1 MNEQAHETTD
11 AAPTSLAHLIG
22 QKSVVD
28 QVRVGLDAAHEDEK
42 KFDHALLVGPPGAG
56 KTQCAKIIAAEMAT
70 DFHEVLGQAITSPA
84 DLNAVLLA
92 ATDKA
97 IIFIDEAHELDRG
110 FQTALYLALDQRKVF
125 LQGNRSGRAPQSIPL
140 NDFTLLLATT
150 DEFQLLA
157 PLRDRM
163 RLHLRFDFYGVDDL
177 VELVRQRSQGLNWNL
192 DEKVLAPI
200 AQRSKGNPRLALRL
214 LQSCRRV
221 SRSEG
226 ARKITM
232 AHLKKACA
240 LEEID
245 ELGLGPVEQ
254 QYLRILLEGP
264 NRLNVIASR
273 LGLPTRTVAEVTEPF
288 LIRVGLVM
296 KDDQGKRNLTAEGR
310 NHLSKSRAKGV

>member
-1 MNEQAHETTD
+1 MNEQAHEITD

-28 QVRVGLDAAHEDEK
+28 QVKVALDAAHEDEK
-42 KFDHALLVGPPGAG
+42 KFDHALLVGSAGMG
-56 KTQCAKIIAAEMAT
+56 KTQCAKVIAAMMKS

-221 SRSEG
+221 SRAEG

-254 QYLRILLEGP
+254 QYLRILLEGAS
-264 NRLNVIASR
+264 RLNVLSSR
-273 LGLPTRTVAEVTEPF
+273 LGLPTRTVAEVSEPF

>member
-1 MNEQAHETTD
+1 M
-11 AAPTSLAHLIG
+11 
-22 QKSVVD
+22 QKAS
-28 QVRVGLDAAHEDEK
+28 
-42 KFDHALLVGPPGAG
+42 
-56 KTQCAKIIAAEMAT
+56 
-70 DFHEVLGQAITSPA
+70 
-84 DLNAVLLA
+84 
-92 ATDKA
+92 
-97 IIFIDEAHELDRG
+97 
-110 FQTALYLALDQRKVF
+110 QTALYLALDQRKVF

-140 NDFTLLLATT
+140 NDFTLLLASTN
-150 DEFQLLA
+150 EFQILA

-163 RLHLRFDFYGVDDL
+163 RLHLRFDFYAVDEL
-177 VELVRQRSQGLNWNL
+177 VELIRQRSDGLKWNL

-221 SRSEG
+221 SRADR

-245 ELGLGPVEQ
+245 DLGLGPVEQ
-254 QYLRILLEGP
+254 QYLQILLEGSS
-264 NRLNVIASR
+264 RLNVIASR
-273 LGLPTRTVAEVTEPF
+273 LGLPTRTVAEVSEPF

>member
-1 MNEQAHETTD
+1 MTEQAHEITD
-11 AAPTSLAHLIG
+11 AAPALLANLIG
-22 QKSVVD
+22 QQSVVD
-28 QVRVGLDAAHEDEK
+28 QVRVALDAAHEDEK
-42 KFDHALLVGPPGAG
+42 KFDHALLCGPPGSG
-56 KTQCAKIIAAEMAT
+56 KTQTAKVIAAEMASE
-70 DFHEVLGQAITSPA
+70 FHEVIGQAITSPA

-97 IIFIDEAHELDRG
+97 IVFIDEAHELDRV

-163 RLHLRFDFYGVDDL
+163 RLHLRFDFYGVEDL
-177 VELVRQRSQGLNWNL
+177 VELVRQRSDGLKWNL

-200 AQRSKGNPRLALRL
+200 AQRSKGIPRLALRL

-221 SRSEG
+221 SRADGS
-226 ARKITM
+226 RKITM
-232 AHLKKACA
+232 AHVKKACA

-245 ELGLGPVEQ
+245 ELGLGPVKQ
-254 QYLRILLEGP
+254 QYLRILVEGS

-273 LGLPTRTVAEVTEPF
+273 LGLPTRTVAEVSEPF

-296 KDDQGKRNLTAEGR
+296 KDEQGRRNLTAEGR
-310 NHLSKSRAKGV
+310 EHVSKKR

>member
-1 MNEQAHETTD
+1 MNEQAQEITD

-22 QKSVVD
+22 QQSVVD
-28 QVRVGLDAAHEDEK
+28 QVRVALDAAHEDGK
-42 KFDHALLVGPPGAG
+42 KFDHALLTGSAGTG
-56 KTQCAKIIAAEMAT
+56 KTQTAKVIAAMMAT
-70 DFHEVLGQAITSPA
+70 ELHEVLGQAITSPA
-84 DLNAVLLA
+84 DLNAVLLG

-97 IIFIDEAHELDRG
+97 IIFIDEAHELDRN

-150 DEFQLLA
+150 DEFQLLT

-163 RLHLRFDFYGVDDL
+163 RLHLRFDFYKVDDL

-192 DEKVLAPI
+192 DEKVLVPI
-200 AQRSKGNPRLALRL
+200 AQRSKGIPRLALRL

-221 SRSEG
+221 SRAEG

-245 ELGLGPVEQ
+245 DLGLGPVEQ

-273 LGLPTRTVAEVTEPF
+273 LGLPTRTVAEVSEPF

-310 NHLSKSRAKGV
+310 DHLSKSR

>member
-1 MNEQAHETTD
+1 MNEQAHEITD

-28 QVRVGLDAAHEDEK
+28 QVKVALDAAHIDGK
-42 KFDHALLVGPPGAG
+42 KFDCGMLIGPPGSG
-56 KTQCAKIIAAEMAT
+56 KTQTAKIIAAEMGT
-70 DFHEVLGQAITSPA
+70 DLQEVLGQAITSSS
-84 DLNAVLLA
+84 DLNGVLLA
-92 ATDKA
+92 ATDKS
-97 IIFIDEAHELDRG
+97 IVFIDEAHELDRG

-125 LQGNRSGRAPQSIPL
+125 LQGNRSGRAPQSIPIA
-140 NDFTLLLATT
+140 DFTLLLATT

-163 RLHLRFDFYGVDDL
+163 RLHLRFDFYAADDL
-177 VELVRQRSQGLNWNL
+177 VELIRLRSEGLNWNL

-200 AQRSKGNPRLALRL
+200 AQRSKGIPRLALRL

-221 SRSEG
+221 SRAEG

-240 LEEID
+240 LEGID
-245 ELGLGPVEQ
+245 EVLGLGPVEQ
-254 QYLRILLEGP
+254 QYLRILLEGAS
-264 NRLNVIASR
+264 RLNVIASR
-273 LGLPTRTVAEVTEPF
+273 LGLPARTVAEVTEPF

-310 NHLSKSRAKGV
+310 NHLSKSR

>member
-1 MNEQAHETTD
+1 MNEQAHEITD
-11 AAPTSLAHLIG
+11 AAPTLLANLIG

-28 QVRVGLDAAHEDEK
+28 QVRVALDAAHEDEK
-42 KFDHALLVGPPGAG
+42 KFDHALLVGPPGSG
-56 KTQCAKIIAAEMAT
+56 KTQTAHVIATEMKSE
-70 DFHEVLGQAITSPA
+70 FHAVLGQAITSPA

-97 IIFIDEAHELDRG
+97 IIFIDEAHELDRS

-150 DEFQLLA
+150 DEFQLLT

-163 RLHLRFDFYGVDDL
+163 RLHLRFDFYGVEDL
-177 VELVRQRSQGLNWNL
+177 VELVRRRCDGLKWNL

-200 AQRSKGNPRLALRL
+200 AQRSKGIPRLALRL

-254 QYLRILLEGP
+254 QYLRILLEGA

-273 LGLPTRTVAEVTEPF
+273 LGLPTRTVAEVSEPF

-296 KDDQGKRNLTAEGR
+296 KDEQGRRNLTAEGR
-310 NHLSKSRAKGV
+310 EHVSKSRPKGV

>member
-1 MNEQAHETTD
+1 MNEQAHEISD
-11 AAPTSLAHLIG
+11 AAPNSLASMIG

-28 QVRVGLDAAHEDEK
+28 QVRVALDAAHEDGK
-42 KFDHALLVGPPGAG
+42 KFDHSLLSGGPGMG
-56 KTQCAKIIAAEMAT
+56 KTQTAKVIAAEMGT
-70 DFHEVLGQAITSPA
+70 EFHEVLGQAITNQA
-84 DLNAVLLA
+84 DFNALLLGTKDQDVVLV
-92 ATDKA
+92 
-97 IIFIDEAHELDRG
+97 DEAHELDRG

-163 RLHLRFDFYGVDDL
+163 RLHLRFDFYGADDL
-177 VELVRQRSQGLNWNL
+177 VELVRRRCEGLKWQV

-200 AQRSKGNPRLALRL
+200 AERSKGIPRMALRL

-221 SRSEG
+221 SRADR

-245 ELGLGPVEQ
+245 EIGLGPVEQ
-254 QYLRILLEGP
+254 QYLQFLSEGAS
-264 NRLNVIASR
+264 RLNVIASR
-273 LGLPTRTVAEVTEPF
+273 LGLPSRTVAEVSEPF
-288 LIRVGLVM
+288 LIRIGLVM
-296 KDDQGKRNLTAEGR
+296 KDEQGRRQLTAEGR
-310 NHLSKSRAKGV
+310 EHLSKKR

>member
-1 MNEQAHETTD
+1 MNEQAHEITD

-28 QVRVGLDAAHEDEK
+28 QVKVALDAAHEDEK
-42 KFDHALLVGPPGAG
+42 KFDHALLVGPPGSG
-56 KTQCAKIIAAEMAT
+56 KTQTAKVIAAMMKS

-92 ATDKA
+92 ATDRA

-140 NDFTLLLATT
+140 NDFTLLLAST
-150 DEFQLLA
+150 DEFQILA

-177 VELVRQRSQGLNWNL
+177 VELVRQRSHGLNWNL

-221 SRSEG
+221 SRAEG

-245 ELGLGPVEQ
+245 DLGLGPVEQ
-254 QYLRILLEGP
+254 QYLRILLEGS

-273 LGLPTRTVAEVTEPF
+273 LGLPTRTVAEVSEPF